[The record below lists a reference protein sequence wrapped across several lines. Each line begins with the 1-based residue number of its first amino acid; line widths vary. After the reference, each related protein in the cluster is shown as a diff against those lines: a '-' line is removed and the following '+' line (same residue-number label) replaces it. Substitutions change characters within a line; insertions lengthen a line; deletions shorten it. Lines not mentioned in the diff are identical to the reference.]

1 MDHASSHLFVL
12 QLLRLL
18 LSVLLHDSHLSH
30 ELLFFLLQQ
39 FFLAVTVDFVITAVL
54 NLDEVV
60 NALGIVKFTFVDAS
74 PLDSLFEPLTHVF
87 ELEVRASVGTS
98 ILIVWV
104 VIEVYALV
112 VHQVR
117 GRILLLD
124 QVSVRDTYLV
134 SCRQSFSWQP

>member
-1 MDHASSHLFVL
+1 MLYLSHSLGLVNTSWVLPILLATTIDFLLESVEAVLTLLQGRLQCESDWTLAFLFNVDHASSHLFVL

-60 NALGIVKFTFVDAS
+60 NALGIV
-74 PLDSLFEPLTHVF
+74 
-87 ELEVRASVGTS
+87 
-98 ILIVWV
+98 
-104 VIEVYALV
+104 
-112 VHQVR
+112 
-117 GRILLLD
+117 
-124 QVSVRDTYLV
+124 
-134 SCRQSFSWQP
+134 